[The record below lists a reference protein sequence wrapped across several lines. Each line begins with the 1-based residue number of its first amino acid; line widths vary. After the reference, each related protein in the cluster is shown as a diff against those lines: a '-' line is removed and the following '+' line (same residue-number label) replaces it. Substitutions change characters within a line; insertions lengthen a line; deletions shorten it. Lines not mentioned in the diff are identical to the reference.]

1 MASNGLAA
9 GLLLCSAAVA
19 GAPTAWAQ
27 GARARQTSFDI
38 PAGDLVSALRRLS
51 RQARVE
57 VIFSAAELRGL
68 RSAGVSGSFS
78 VEDALARLV
87 RGSGAEILPDPSG
100 AYLVRKADR
109 AAGAPQERRHN
120 TAVARPQPAPAAMP
134 RVDPQTV
141 SESEDDIVV
150 TAIRHSIETAQS
162 IKRDSDEIIDSV
174 VAEDVGKLPDVT
186 AAESLARVTGVQ
198 VTRAEGEASGT
209 RVRGLPDITTTYNGR
224 EIFTAEGRSVALQ
237 DFPSGSISRID
248 VYKSGSANLVEAGI
262 AGLIDVRSRKPFDFK
277 EGRIT
282 GGVSGVHW
290 YQSQD
295 VALDANLLVS
305 KRWHTGIGEIGFLIE
320 GSYTNNN
327 FLDSSRNVSQSILNR
342 TGVPGATGAVR
353 YPSFVNVDYVT
364 GRRWRPSASA
374 ALQWRPS
381 PQLELYVDGL
391 FQGYR
396 ARNAGRNFVVNSGA
410 AATLSDIRYIDGTN
424 QIRSATMTGGG
435 LPTGTQNATSANTD
449 TYQAGGGFI
458 WKRPGLRVSGDV
470 ALTDSTYTQL
480 PFAFNYTLTVAP
492 TRRFDFAAD
501 EGAGGGT
508 VTISNFDLFNPAL
521 YRMTSMS
528 DAGTRNHGR
537 SVQAR
542 FDIEYG
548 LNALG
553 ISTLQAGIRFSN
565 RDADSRTYS
574 RSGNAPAGQLFTVLP
589 LQYESATTG
598 FGNDGLDVV
607 RTWLTPTR
615 ESLLEQADSLR
626 ALVGLPNGR
635 PAFAAPVYTANEKS
649 YAGYLQG
656 KYAFDIGIPVDG
668 LIGLR
673 AIRTDTRIDGTAT
686 VAGATPATPISRQ
699 TSYDDFLPNVS
710 MRLKFARNLQLRL
723 AFTQTRTR
731 PTFGNLNPSITV
743 SVTGTCP
750 SDTTLQCRPASS
762 GNPDLRP
769 VRSTNY
775 DASLEYYFSRTGS
788 VTFGAF
794 HRDVQGFINSTT
806 TEIVDP
812 TYGRLNY
819 TRPENGGRGRIS
831 GIEVGFRTFLRAPW
845 LPNWAR
851 DFGVLANYTY
861 LDHESELAPT
871 LAATL
876 PGMQPLAGVSKHL
889 VNLSAFY
896 ENRWFSTRVSYNYR
910 SDFVANYGQVADP
923 ALNNALGPTLPVI
936 EDGRGTVDL
945 SSSLTPTEN
954 FTLSFNV
961 TNLLGQA
968 ATNSRIFNAQGQSYP
983 WQARFLETVYR
994 LGARFRF

>member
-1 MASNGLAA
+1 MALNKLAV
-9 GLLLCSAAVA
+9 GFLLCTTALSVAPASAQAA
-19 GAPTAWAQ
+19 SAH
-27 GARARQTSFDI
+27 RTSFDI
-38 PAGDLVSALRRLS
+38 PAGDLGSALRGLS
-51 RQARVE
+51 RQARID
-57 VIFSAAELRGL
+57 VIFSAAELKGL
-68 RSAGVSGSFS
+68 RTSGISGSFS
-78 VEDALARLV
+78 VQEALVRLV

-100 AYLVRKADR
+100 AYLVRR
-109 AAGAPQERRHN
+109 AAKAMAGPD
-120 TAVARPQPAPAAMP
+120 MP
-134 RVDPQTV
+134 RGTALASTQRPARAGGYQSDPQTV
-141 SESEDDIVV
+141 PQAEDAIVV
-150 TAIRHSIETAQS
+150 TAIRRSIETAQAV
-162 IKRDSDEIIDSV
+162 KRDSDEIVDSV

-209 RVRGLPDITTTYNGR
+209 RVRGLPDLTTTYNGR

-237 DFPSGSISRID
+237 DFPSGSIARMD

-262 AGLIDVRSRKPFDFK
+262 AGLIDVRSRKPLDFK
-277 EGRIT
+277 GGRVT
-282 GGVSGVHW
+282 GGISGVHW

-295 VALDANLLVS
+295 LALDANLLVS
-305 KRWHTGIGEIGFLIE
+305 QRWHTGIGEIGLLVE

-342 TGVPGATGAVR
+342 TGVAGAPAAIR
-353 YPSFVNVDYVT
+353 YPSFINIDYVT
-364 GRRWRPSASA
+364 GKRWRPSASA
-374 ALQWRPS
+374 AFQWRPS
-381 PQLELYVDGL
+381 RQLEFYLDGL

-396 ARNAGRNFVVNSGA
+396 ARNAGRNFVVNTGP
-410 AATLSDIRYIDGTN
+410 AATLSNITYIDGTN

-435 LPTGTQNATSANTD
+435 VPTGTQNSTSANTD

-458 WKRPGLRVSGDV
+458 WKQGRLRLTGDA

-480 PFAFNYTLTVAP
+480 PLAFNYTLTTAP
-492 TRRFDFAAD
+492 TRTFDFD
-501 EGAGGGT
+501 SDVGAGGGT
-508 VTISNFDLFNPAL
+508 VSLSNFDLFNPAS

-528 DAGTRNHGR
+528 DGGTRNHGR

-542 FDIEYG
+542 LDVEYR
-548 LNALG
+548 LAALG
-553 ISTLQAGIRFSN
+553 IASLQAGIRFSN
-565 RDADSRTYS
+565 RDADARNYS
-574 RSGNAPAGQLFTVLP
+574 RSGNAPAGQFFTVLP
-589 LQYESATTG
+589 LEYESASTG
-598 FGNDGLDVV
+598 FNNDALDTV
-607 RTWLTPTR
+607 RTWLTPSR
-615 ESLLEQADSLR
+615 DSLLAQADTLR
-626 ALVGLPNGR
+626 RLVGLAPGR

-649 YAGYLQG
+649 YTGYVQA
-656 KYAFDIGIPVDG
+656 KYAFDIGIPIDG

-673 AIRTDTRIDGTAT
+673 AVRTETRIDGTAT
-686 VAGATPATPISRQ
+686 VSGAAGTPISRSV
-699 TSYDDFLPNVS
+699 SYDDFLPNVS
-710 MRLKFARNLQLRL
+710 MRLKFARDFQLRL

-762 GNPDLRP
+762 GNPNLSP
-769 VRSTNY
+769 TRSTNY

-788 VTFGAF
+788 VTVGAF
-794 HRDVQGFINSTT
+794 HRDVTGFINNTT

-831 GIEVGFRTFLRAPW
+831 GVEAGFRTFLRAPW
-845 LPNWAR
+845 LPRWTR
-851 DFGVLANYTY
+851 DFGVLTNYTY
-861 LDHESELAPT
+861 LDHKSELAPT

-876 PGMQPLAGVSKHL
+876 PGFQPLAGVSKHL
-889 VNLSAFY
+889 VNLSGFY
-896 ENRWFSTRVSYNYR
+896 ENRWFSARLSYNYR
-910 SDFVANYGQVADP
+910 SDFVVSYGQVADP

-945 SSSLTPTEN
+945 STSLSPNEH

-968 ATNSRIFNAQGQSYP
+968 GTNARIFNTQGQSYP
-983 WQARFLETVYR
+983 WQTRFLETVYR
-994 LGARFRF
+994 LGVRFRF